1 MNKHIKILAVILLS
15 LFIAYSL
22 FGLNGLTVI
31 FWALALCVG
40 YGLLLASMRIWQKRK
55 IRKYHKKHKTIPKTY
70 EDLEKHLKSSI
81 SVMPHLKKKLT
92 LPNVTLLAV
101 TSVEIEQ
108 HQISLKI
115 SSQNIEF
122 GAVKLLSSSLPEKKY
137 SDIEYVS
144 VMPMGR
150 SDANRFFM
158 KDLHK
163 YVETSHCLFV
173 QGDSFVVNADLWKE
187 EFLEFDYI
195 GAPWPIKTQ
204 INDHRA
210 ALWTNYDADGDTTKV
225 PTNPN
230 LILDMKEN
238 CVGAGGFSL
247 RSRKLLKTIA
257 KINYDSLKFP
267 IKNED
272 VIICHYL
279 YKEMINKG
287 IRFAPPK
294 LAAQFA
300 MEDTNHLYGQ
310 DVNSVFGFHAKHMR
324 DYFLKEYM
332 RRAPIGKW

>member
-1 MNKHIKILAVILLS
+1 MNKHIKILVVILLS

-22 FGLNGLTVI
+22 FGLNALTVI
-31 FWALALCVG
+31 FWTIALCVG
-40 YGLLLASMRIWQKRK
+40 YGLLLTSMRIWQKRK

-81 SVMPHLKKKLT
+81 SVMPQMLHLKKKLT

-144 VMPMGR
+144 IKPT
-150 SDANRFFM
+150 SWPDQNRFLM
-158 KDLHK
+158 EDLHK
-163 YVETSHCLFV
+163 YFETSHCLYV
-173 QGDSFVVNADLWKE
+173 EADSFVVNTDLWKE

-195 GAPWPIKTQ
+195 GAPWPNKIQ
-204 INDHRA
+204 M
-210 ALWTNYDADGDTTKV
+210 
-225 PTNPN
+225 NPN
-230 LILDMKEN
+230 LILNMKEN
-238 CVGAGGFSL
+238 CVGNGGFSL
-247 RSRKLLKTIA
+247 RSRKLLKTTA
-257 KINYDSLKFP
+257 KINFDSLKFP
-267 IKNED
+267 IENED

-279 YKEMINKG
+279 YKEMIDKG

-300 MEDTNHLYGQ
+300 LEDDVNHLYGQ
-310 DVNSVFGFHAKHMR
+310 DVNSVFGFHAKHMK

-332 RRAPIGKW
+332 RRAPIEKW